1 MTDRRA
7 NRLWIISLLAL
18 AGGLAGLLAAPALS
32 RTHYLVQAAER
43 VWLEESEKTPERTLQ
58 SSAFRATGIPLKD
71 LFEDARGIRD
81 RFRTGST
88 LFGLWCGLAAGLK
101 IASILSRRA
110 GREYEAEAGHC
121 LACGRCFLSC
131 PVERKRLRSSQAI

>member
-7 NRLWIISLLAL
+7 VSVWLILSLAL
-18 AGGLAGLLAAPALS
+18 LGGLAGLLAAPALS
-32 RTHYLVQAAER
+32 RAHYLVQVAER

-58 SSAFRATGIPLKD
+58 SNAFRATGIPIED
-71 LFEDARGIRD
+71 LFEDARRIRD

-110 GREYEAEAGHC
+110 RREYEAEAGHC

-131 PVERKRLRSSQAI
+131 PVERKRLRGSEAV